1 MGKKQNETVQSGSWI
16 KTNQGIATFIA
27 IVAILLLAYLA
38 TSEWAYRELRDG
50 FRLGF
55 FTAVAVVAMLICA
68 VAMMIDEHSKD
79 IDEDIAALKAS
90 DWLVAIVVLLG
101 CYLYFTVTWQTE
113 FLLATPIFVAVATYA
128 FGVRPI
134 WMSIAAGVVTTV
146 VIFALFR
153 LIGIELPSRIIGL

>member
-1 MGKKQNETVQSGSWI
+1 MSKKRTDAVSTANWI
-16 KTNQGIATFIA
+16 KTNQGIASCIA
-27 IVAILLLAYLA
+27 LVSVGLLIYLV

-55 FTAVAVVAMLICA
+55 FTAVAVIAMLICA
-68 VAMMIDEHSKD
+68 IVMMIDNHKKD
-79 IDEDIAALKAS
+79 VDDDIAALKVS
-90 DWLVAIVVLLG
+90 DWLVALVVLLG

-113 FLLATPIFVAVATYA
+113 FLLVTPVFVAVATYA

-134 WMSIAAGVVTTV
+134 WMSIAAGLVTTV
-146 VIFALFR
+146 IIFALFR